1 MSKGPTRRQW
11 FLGLIGAVLGAG
23 AARAAERWLPGGTK
37 TPPEPVRLVMTQRT
51 PQGATRTLSQP
62 VPGRA
67 VLEYDPRDRRI
78 RVFLSGRAGRL
89 IEQPVTLLES
99 VSLFREIPVQPA
111 DQGQYSMYGLTHSS
125 YLGGAGFEPDGGRAR
140 T

>member
-23 AARAAERWLPGGTK
+23 AARAAARWLPGGVK
-37 TPPEPVRLVMTQRT
+37 APPEPVWLVMTQRT
-51 PQGATRTLSQP
+51 PQGATCTLSQP

-67 VLEYDPRDRRI
+67 VVEYDSREGRI
-78 RVFLSGRAGRL
+78 RVFLPGREGRL
-89 IEQPVTLLES
+89 VEQPVAALES
-99 VSLFREIPVQPA
+99 VSLFREVPVQPA
-111 DQGQYSMYGLTHSS
+111 EQGQCYVSGLTHST
-125 YLGGAGFEPDGGRAR
+125 YLGGAGFEPDDGGAR